1 MGIASIASTQL
12 PPPASTWA
20 MVFSND
26 MGSGM
31 TLAAADQSVVPSKD
45 PRISWSPSSSSG
57 VVKHTY
63 VLTAPSMSPL
73 TSLSPTRCVTGLTTP
88 NLWTPK

>member
-1 MGIASIASTQL
+1 
-12 PPPASTWA
+12 

-31 TLAAADQSVVPSKD
+31 TFAASPQSVVPSRD
-45 PRISWSPSSSSG
+45 LRTSWRASSSSG
-57 VVKHTY
+57 VVKQMY

>member
-1 MGIASIASTQL
+1 MASVHV
-12 PPPASTWA
+12 PPPASIWA
-20 MVFSND
+20 IVFSND

-31 TLAAADQSVVPSKD
+31 TLVAADQSVVPSSD
-45 PRISWSPSSSSG
+45 LRTSATSASSSG
-57 VVKHTY
+57 VVKQMY

-73 TSLSPTRCVTGLTTP
+73 TSLSPTRWVTGLTTP